1 MRFHPVVVID
11 PLLALALVFWKPLLV
26 AFAVLVIL
34 AALMFPVALGVSR
47 EAARASVAPTLYI
60 PETWRTSLTQ
70 AALTPVPKVP

>member
-34 AALMFPVALGVSR
+34 AALMFPVALSVSR
-47 EAARASVAPTLYI
+47 EAARTSVVPTMYI
-60 PETWRTSLTQ
+60 PDTWRASLTQ
-70 AALTPVPKVP
+70 AALTPVPNTP